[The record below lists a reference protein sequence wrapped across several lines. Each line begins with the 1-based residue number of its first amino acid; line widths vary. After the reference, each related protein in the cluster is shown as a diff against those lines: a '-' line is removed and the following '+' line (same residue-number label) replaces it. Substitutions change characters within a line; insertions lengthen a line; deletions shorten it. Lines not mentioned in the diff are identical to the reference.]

1 MSYSSRT
8 TPQSSASQ
16 GRIVAEKAPLS
27 PILRGNSNV
36 QFAPAHRT
44 ESVESPALDVVSSN
58 LDVVNV
64 PNATTNSESKQNLQ
78 YHVVSKSSTSLITAT
93 NTEHKL
99 IREYNHSDS
108 PEESGSVD
116 ILGQRV
122 ENTVSQHSN
131 RSNVYAYHSL
141 KSKNNSD
148 LRSDFPRSHSKHS
161 FTGEN
166 ITRSGDL
173 HGSGH
178 ELTQECVE
186 YDVIGSSDTNYNY
199 YVNSRSESQ
208 FEGSGT
214 SEKEHNIAP
223 ENSDKHIARE
233 TSDRQS
239 TLHERQHTLHGKQ
252 YTREHSLI
260 AQQNT
265 GLSLGS
271 QYDRVSRGR
280 TPLRVNTQ
288 DQIVP
293 PLDLSGFEIAEP
305 LQLTASITP
314 ESPDSFK
321 DQNLHASDQNNSI
334 VHFSTRDYHPTVRR
348 TYEVES
354 PVLSSHLPYVKSS
367 DNFRLQEDEQ
377 EDTYRDRREEPQG
390 IEPNRSDL
398 ADDLKVPYPFDTQAA
413 RGTDSARE
421 PQAPSPPVQTTPPP
435 NKEPA
440 TSLRNNSNIYTVAN
454 PEVLHAQSIEPLS
467 DAQYNPRQYSGSEG
481 RKTAHSE
488 VRFNSASR
496 QPPSLDNRTYGR
508 SPVKDRAPTPYAP
521 SPEREDPPRSPADW
535 EVSKESK
542 SREKSSTSKR
552 TLPPQHPPLDTLHN
566 TPKPGSRGTKDDNQS
581 IKRVYVESPSFTKEE
596 EEEYRFVSSRLE
608 EVDERKQE
616 TVRAMEPTQRGYG
629 GDDNPSN
636 GQSYANSRSRKRD
649 ENARDGYSD
658 SRSRKTGS
666 DYSDRRRT
674 YDKDRY
680 EDRNQE
686 RYEDKG
692 QGQQH
697 YKDTEDRHQDMNQ
710 VYYEEQRNK
719 DRRMGS
725 EKYSDRMKHTDGYDE
740 PDRYER
746 LRDERNEYERE
757 ARRENEPDYQ
767 DSYKKQNTETDDKD
781 LKQEAEYQID
791 LKRRIDKQSVK
802 IKNKSDRYAD
812 ESRYENE
819 KGYEKENEYRRDSL
833 EYPAENRDM
842 GYMRDSLDYDQQQQ
856 DWENPPQNPYQD
868 NPAYYPGDYT
878 KQDSRPD
885 FYDPEDVER
894 MDIVNPKAPKYDYI
908 EHNKLDYGK
917 NPMKSYRDI
926 VHRKRE
932 EEEKLDHVFI
942 TPKVPSKQTKKT
954 HQKAQSAQPVH
965 MGYQAPPQYP
975 VGFKP
980 SSAEELWALKA
991 RVLTEKKGSAGNG
1004 KPARG
1009 SANKAVPKWNTSP
1022 QVKKVHKYEV
1032 PAPLPNQGQMYKPTG
1047 SYQPGSAQDQ
1057 GGYSQT
1063 QGGYSTP
1070 THQLQPLDNRP
1081 TAPVST
1087 EMVPT
1092 AVKPS
1097 SPFRRHLELKPIS
1110 QEIITEEGQR
1120 ISVDINLR
1128 LISPTLGQSGVESPN
1143 QQHQQ
1148 ALVPVQETQGPII
1161 DSRVVGVPYQMQAG
1175 YGGYDVYNPGY
1186 AEVSPSLYTCI
1197 YISDSSPEILLGA

>member
-1 MSYSSRT
+1 MSISYSSRT
-8 TPQSSASQ
+8 TPPSSASH
-16 GRIVAEKAPLS
+16 GRIVAEQAPLS

-36 QFAPAHRT
+36 QFAPAHLT
-44 ESVESPALDVVSSN
+44 ESVETPALDVVSSN

-64 PNATTNSESKQNLQ
+64 PNATTNSESKPNLQ
-78 YHVVSKSSTSLITAT
+78 HCVVSKSSTSLSTAT
-93 NTEHKL
+93 NTEHTL
-99 IREYNHSDS
+99 IRENNHADS
-108 PEESGSVD
+108 PEESDTVD
-116 ILGQRV
+116 TVGQRV
-122 ENTVSQHSN
+122 DSS

-141 KSKNNSD
+141 KSRNS
-148 LRSDFPRSHSKHS
+148 SDVISNLPTSHSKHS
-161 FTGEN
+161 FTSEN

-178 ELTQECVE
+178 ELTKECDE
-186 YDVIGSSDTNYNY
+186 YNVIGSSDTNHNY
-199 YVNSRSESQ
+199 YVNSRSDSQ
-208 FEGSGT
+208 FGGSRT

-223 ENSDKHIARE
+223 EYSDKHIARE
-233 TSDRQS
+233 PRDIQS
-239 TLHERQHTLHGKQ
+239 TLHERRHPLHDKQH
-252 YTREHSLI
+252 TREHSLI
-260 AQQNT
+260 APQHT

-271 QYDRVSRGR
+271 KYDRVSRDR

-293 PLDLSGFEIAEP
+293 PLDLSDFEIPEP
-305 LQLTASITP
+305 SQFTSPITP
-314 ESPDSFK
+314 ESQHSLK
-321 DQNLHASDQNNSI
+321 DQDFSDSGQNNST
-334 VHFSTRDYHPTVRR
+334 VHFSTRDYHPTGRR

-354 PVLSSHLPYVKSS
+354 PVLSSHLPHVKSS
-367 DNFRLQEDEQ
+367 DNFRQQENEQ

-413 RGTDSARE
+413 LGTESARE
-421 PQAPSPPVQTTPPP
+421 PQPPSPPVQVTPPP
-435 NKEPA
+435 HKEPA
-440 TSLRNNSNIYTVAN
+440 TSLRSNSKIYTVVN
-454 PEVLHAQSIEPLS
+454 PEVLRAQGIEPSS

-488 VRFNSASR
+488 VRFNSASGR
-496 QPPSLDNRTYGR
+496 PPSHGSRTYGR

-535 EVSKESK
+535 KVSKESK
-542 SREKSSTSKR
+542 SREQSSTSKR

-608 EVDERKQE
+608 ETDERKQE
-616 TVRAMEPTQRGYG
+616 PSREMEHTQRGYG
-629 GDDNPSN
+629 GDDNPDN

-649 ENARDGYSD
+649 ENARNGYSD
-658 SRSRKTGS
+658 SRSRKSGS
-666 DYSDRRRT
+666 DYSERRRT
-674 YDKDRY
+674 YDADRY

-692 QGQQH
+692 QGQPY
-697 YKDTEDRHQDMNQ
+697 YKDTEDRHQAH
-710 VYYEEQRNK
+710 YEEQRNK
-719 DRRMGS
+719 DRPMGS
-725 EKYSDRMKHTDGYDE
+725 EKYSDKMKHTDSYDE

-757 ARRENEPDYQ
+757 ARRENEPQYRDIH
-767 DSYKKQNTETDDKD
+767 KKQNTEMDDKD
-781 LKQEAEYQID
+781 LEQEAEYQRD

-802 IKNKSDRYAD
+802 IKDKSDRYTD
-812 ESRYENE
+812 ESRYEKE

-842 GYMRDSLDYDQQQQ
+842 GYMRDSLDYDQHQQ

-868 NPAYYPGDYT
+868 NPAYYPGEYT
-878 KQDSRPD
+878 KQDSRPE
-885 FYDPEDVER
+885 FYDAEDVER

-908 EHNKLDYGK
+908 EHNKVDYGK
-917 NPMKSYRDI
+917 NPMKTYRDI

-942 TPKVPSKQTKKT
+942 TPKVHSKATKKSHT
-954 HQKAQSAQPVH
+954 KAQSAQPEH
-965 MGYQAPPQYP
+965 MGYQAPPPQYP

-980 SSAEELWALKA
+980 SSAEELWAMKA
-991 RVLTEKKGSAGNG
+991 RVLTEKKGSASNG
-1004 KPARG
+1004 KSAKG

-1022 QVKKVHKYEV
+1022 QVKKVHKYEAPV
-1032 PAPLPNQGQMYKPTG
+1032 PLPNQGQMYKATG
-1047 SYQPGSAQDQ
+1047 SYQPGSTQDQ

-1063 QGGYSTP
+1063 QGGYGTP

-1081 TAPVST
+1081 IAPVST
-1087 EMVPT
+1087 EMIPT

-1097 SPFRRHLELKPIS
+1097 SPFRRHMELKPIT
-1110 QEIITEEGQR
+1110 QEIVTEEGQR

-1128 LISPTLGQSGVESPN
+1128 LISPPPQGQTGVGSPT
-1143 QQHQQ
+1143 QQQQ
-1148 ALVPVQETQGPII
+1148 QLALVPVQETQGPMS
-1161 DSRVVGVPYQMQAG
+1161 DSRVVGVPYQMQDA
-1175 YGGYDVYNPGY
+1175 YGGYDGYNPGY
-1186 AEVSPSLYTCI
+1186 AEVSLYSTCI
-1197 YISDSSPEILLGA
+1197 YQAGHQQYSQVLE